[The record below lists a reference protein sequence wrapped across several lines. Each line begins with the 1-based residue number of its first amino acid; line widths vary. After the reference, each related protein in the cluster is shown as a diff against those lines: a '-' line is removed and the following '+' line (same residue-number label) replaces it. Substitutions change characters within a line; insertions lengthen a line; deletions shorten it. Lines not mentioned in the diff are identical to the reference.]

1 MQIIRPPQQPP
12 SPIPEPSQSTLG
24 GKVWHTLREALA
36 EGFRIATYPI
46 AMAIQWGVEFLLELF
61 RKEAIEMTGGMLTD
75 IRDQPDTPQEIKQV
89 LNYILTHEG
98 ELSGFLLSNVGG
110 GMASGVMGGMMPA
123 MTANI
128 TAWAWRKTQGM
139 RLDPAS
145 AITAAY
151 RGWIGADMLTT
162 ELRENGYN
170 DWRSNVLKELS
181 RPMFD
186 PQTWIALWHRGITN
200 EAGLNSALDHLG
212 FNPTYRDM
220 LKTLSH
226 PIPGSGDLIS
236 MAVREAW
243 DDSFASRWGTD
254 SLFPAPF
261 GEWMEKQGWEPEW
274 AKRYWRAHWVLPSL
288 TMGFEMFQRGFMT
301 LAELKGL
308 LKAQDIMPGY
318 QDKLIDIAYLP
329 YTRVDARR
337 MYGMGILD
345 RAAVKRAYLDLG
357 YNEERAENMTQF
369 TVLYETEGNRE
380 LAKTD
385 ILDGYKRSMI
395 PYDKANTMLQE
406 MGYPEEDSAF
416 LLSRVDLQVSQ
427 AIKDDT
433 LTAIKANY
441 VDGTW
446 ELPQTVAAMG
456 KLNLPAKEEDRILAL
471 WDIERERRIQRPGI
485 GYLVDFFTRSVI
497 TEAHLRSELDHQG
510 FSDTYIEWYVD
521 SIEAQKRETLE
532 KLAEAEQKRLLA
544 QTKSPSKVEL
554 AVWWTRGFITEA
566 DMKLRMLKL
575 GYAQGDIDNFVKA
588 VEAEIAEERARES
601 ETELRKRLA
610 AIAHPSR
617 PDLKVFYT
625 KGLITE
631 ADFRAEL
638 AVQGFEQKWIDRY
651 ILSVQP
657 EAEEEEL

>member
-1 MQIIRPPQQPP
+1 M
-12 SPIPEPSQSTLG
+12 S
-24 GKVWHTLREALA
+24 
-36 EGFRIATYPI
+36 
-46 AMAIQWGVEFLLELF
+46 IQWGVEFLFELL
-61 RKEAIEMTGGMLTD
+61 RKEALEMSGGFLTE
-75 IRDQPDTPQEIKQV
+75 IRDQPDTPPEIKEV
-89 LNYILTHEG
+89 LNYILTKEG

-110 GMASGVMGGMMPA
+110 GLAGGVMGGVMPA
-123 MTANI
+123 LTANL

-139 RLDPAS
+139 RLDPGS
-145 AITAAY
+145 AITAAF
-151 RGWIGADMLTT
+151 RGWIGPDMLRT
-162 ELRENGYN
+162 ELKESGFN
-170 DWRSNVLKELS
+170 DWRSNVLQELS

-186 PQTWIALWHRGITN
+186 PQTWVQLWHRNITS
-200 EAGLNSALDHLG
+200 EAGLDAALDHLG
-212 FNPTYRDM
+212 FNPTYKKM
-220 LKTLSH
+220 FKELSFQ
-226 PIPGSGDLIS
+226 IPGSGDLIS

-243 DDSFASRWGTD
+243 DDSFASKWGSD
-254 SLFPAPF
+254 ALFPAPF
-261 GEWMEKQGWEPEW
+261 AEWMEKQGFTADW
-274 AKRYWRAHWVLPSL
+274 AKRYWRAHWQLPSL

-301 LAELKGL
+301 LDELKGL

-345 RAAVKRAYLDLG
+345 RAQVKRAYLDLG
-357 YNEERAENMTQF
+357 YNDERAENMTQF

-395 PYDKANTMLQE
+395 PPDRALTMLQE
-406 MGYPEEDSAF
+406 MGYPEEDAAF
-416 LLSRVDLQVSQ
+416 LLSRVDLQVAQ

-456 KLNLPAKEEDRILAL
+456 KLNLPAKEEERILAL

-497 TEAHLRSELDHQG
+497 TEANLRQELDHQG

-521 SIEAQKRETLE
+521 AIEAGKRETLE
-532 KLAEAEQKRLLA
+532 KLAQAEQKRLLA
-544 QTKSPSKVEL
+544 QIKTPSKIEL

-566 DMKLRMLKL
+566 DMKLRMLKS
-575 GYAQGDIDNFVKA
+575 GYTQGDLDNFIKT
-588 VEAEIAEERARES
+588 VEAEIAEERARET
-601 ETELRKRLA
+601 EAELRKRLA
-610 AIAHPSR
+610 DIAHPSR

-657 EAEEEEL
+657 EAEEEEE